1 MDARRALIEVL
12 GRDGSVQLA
21 WPVHRW
27 PVSVGRAFDNDLVLD
42 DPHVAPYHARLVCDE
57 DDTPPGVVPA
67 VRLHVG
73 QTVNGVDLD
82 GRHLEAFQS
91 GPLVPGAQ
99 LSLGGLRLR
108 VRLPGEALAPE
119 RPLARLAPGAWRAA
133 AGGLALGVAANL
145 LERWLGGEPGARWS
159 DWLSTGLGLPLTV
172 LGWAGAWSLL
182 SKLFQHRLDYLPHLR
197 VAVGWLLVDLA
208 VNGGATVL
216 SGLFGWHAPGAL
228 MPLLQIGIGAAL
240 LHGHLSLLMPGLRQ
254 RLGVAA
260 VALTLTGITVT
271 SVLHW
276 QRHDRVFEPLYPASL
291 PPPAWSLVKAVP
303 AERLLED
310 LRAMQP
316 VLQRSAA
323 DETRA
328 DEGEPSAD

>member
-12 GRDGSVQLA
+12 GRDGSVHLA

-27 PVSVGRAFDNDLVLD
+27 PVSLGRAFDNDLVLD

-119 RPLARLAPGAWRAA
+119 RPLARLAPGAWRGAA
-133 AGGLALGVAANL
+133 AGLALWVVSNA
-145 LERWLGGEPGARWS
+145 LERWLGSDPGTRWS
-159 DWLSTGLGLPLTV
+159 DWLSVLLGLPLSV

-197 VAVGWLLVDLA
+197 VVVGWLMADTVLNWTA
-208 VNGGATVL
+208 VSL
-216 SGLFGWHAPGAL
+216 SGLFGWHLPTAVL
-228 MPLLQIGIGAAL
+228 PLLQIGVGAGL

-276 QRHDRVFEPLYPASL
+276 QRHDRVLEPLYPASL
-291 PPPAWSLVKAVP
+291 PPPAWSLAKPVP
-303 AERLLED
+303 AERLLQD
-310 LRAMQP
+310 LRGLGPM
-316 VLQRSAA
+316 LQRSAA
-323 DETRA
+323 DEAGA
-328 DEGEPSAD
+328 DEGEGGAE

>member
-12 GRDGSVQLA
+12 GRDGSVHLA

-27 PVSVGRAFDNDLVLD
+27 PVSLGRAFDNDLVLD

-133 AGGLALGVAANL
+133 AAGLVAWMAVHL
-145 LERWLGGEPGARWS
+145 LERWLALEPGARWS
-159 DWLSTGLGLPLTV
+159 DWLSTLLGLPLMV
-172 LGWAGAWSLL
+172 LAWAGAWSLL
-182 SKLFQHRLDYLPHLR
+182 SKLFQHRLDYLGHLR
-197 VAVGWLLVDLA
+197 VAVGWLLVDTAASWAA
-208 VNGGATVL
+208 VTL
-216 SGLFGWHAPGAL
+216 SGLWGWHAPTAVL
-228 MPLLQIGIGAAL
+228 PLVQIGIGAAL
-240 LHGHLSLLMPGLRQ
+240 LHGHLALLMPGLR
-254 RLGVAA
+254 RGLGAAA

-276 QRHDRVFEPLYPASL
+276 QRHDRVLEPLYPASL

-303 AERLLED
+303 AQRLLED
-310 LRAMQP
+310 LRGLQP
-316 VLQRSAA
+316 MLQRSAA
-323 DETRA
+323 DEARA
-328 DEGEPSAD
+328 DDGEGGAD